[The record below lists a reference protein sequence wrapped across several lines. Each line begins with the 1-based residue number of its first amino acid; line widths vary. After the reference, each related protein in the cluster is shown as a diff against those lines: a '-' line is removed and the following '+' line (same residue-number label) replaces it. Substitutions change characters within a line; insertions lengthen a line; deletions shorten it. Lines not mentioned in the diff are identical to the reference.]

1 MIMKFVPFLFN
12 DGKEE
17 ALNGNCVFFAKERER
32 EEVWKI
38 GGVLKS
44 RRIAINHRLFC
55 RGRLNALS
63 RTLKCRYDVEFC
75 AKYREKEDITTL
87 NCSATRL
94 EASIIAHN
102 RIIKRRIQ

>member
-17 ALNGNCVFFAKERER
+17 ALNGNCVFERAR
-32 EEVWKI
+32 KIQIWKI

-44 RRIAINHRLFC
+44 RRIAINHWLFC